1 MNDTFPKVA
10 RIRRRSEFRRVYDNG
25 TPQRNAGFHL
35 FVAPSP
41 DAHDAPARTG
51 ITATKRAGNAVVR
64 NRLRR
69 WVREYV
75 RRNRRKFTPGVDI
88 VINVHPR
95 MAKADHE
102 EFDRLLANVF
112 SKAQILQPR

>member
-1 MNDTFPKVA
+1 MNDTFPKAA
-10 RIRRRSEFRRVYDNG
+10 RIRRRSEFRRVYDHG

-41 DAHDAPARTG
+41 DAPDAPARTG
-51 ITATKRAGNAVVR
+51 ITVTKSVGNAVVR

-75 RRNRRKFTPGVDI
+75 RHNRRQFKTGVDI

-95 MAKADHE
+95 MAKAEHE

-112 SKAQILQPR
+112 SKTQVL